1 MRAQADRA
9 APRRAGVFYLFI
21 MFHSAG
27 QLEHAARLPV
37 ECSCS
42 CRQCL
47 NRLQALQLVEPSA
60 GACIGKQF
68 AVQDMQGCSPS
79 RKRHKADDWPRA
91 ALQQDGDV
99 VTVTVRLPASA
110 LQHASLPSGLLSAGL
125 STELATS
132 AAGVLEWLA
141 YKLEGLGP
149 EQSPGQR
156 LLQVRPLHRR
166 LSIAV
171 KDIERRCTCTLPP
184 HSSACMLWDCN
195 VGIRLLHTHCHPSA
209 IQ

>member
-1 MRAQADRA
+1 
-9 APRRAGVFYLFI
+9 
-21 MFHSAG
+21 
-27 QLEHAARLPV
+27 
-37 ECSCS
+37 
-42 CRQCL
+42 
-47 NRLQALQLVEPSA
+47 
-60 GACIGKQF
+60 
-68 AVQDMQGCSPS
+68 MQGCSPS

-156 LLQVRPLHRR
+156 LLQVRRLYRP

-171 KDIERRCTCTLPP
+171 KGIERRCTCTLPP

-195 VGIRLLHTHCHPSA
+195 VGTPAPYTLLAERNSVAAYLAVWPQKWTHVCRRPTLLVTARHVGS
-209 IQ
+209 